1 MKTIFN
7 LTVLVS
13 ALAGLALSPILRA
26 QDFSSD
32 KSMHELERS
41 MEANLNWNLQNALLL
56 YYPETKFVV
65 NAKVQ
70 LRKVE
75 PRKILPKL
83 PDALL
88 SKDLTNLP
96 GLPYLPQDLAEAKS
110 DPRDD
115 FSLLQQ
121 VNENRYEVAQIR
133 VTVLVDNSLSQNDWS
148 FIRRFVNLTANLEG
162 SRGDQVRIEGMD
174 FPEKAN
180 FIAPK
185 VEDPPKAAEV
195 PPPPATPAQTLPPE
209 TQSNWFPYYFA
220 AGLATLL
227 ITLYLLGMHKIVSR
241 LRGSE
246 KTAPAKT
253 AAPMKNVSET
263 DLRGKEIKLPAP
275 TNGNGAA
282 HNVNHTE
289 ELKARTIDVIV
300 GMPGASAKV
309 LSGWISERGETGQR
323 ETAVVIA
330 SISKSLLDLLE
341 PYLGEDNTAAVQ
353 KIMSQLPPAAT
364 EKESPAL
371 LKKFDEEIRQQLLR
385 EKYDRDGDALS
396 FLQQMNDEQLF
407 HLLKPLK
414 TGVMAIVLAQLQTER
429 AAKFLNTLE
438 AAERK
443 SVLAAMANLERIPSD
458 VYQHI
463 ARQLAT
469 RANEL
474 KTMRHVRANGV
485 DAMVSVLE
493 QLDETTQEE
502 TLAYLQTQNLAL
514 AEKVSRRFMTFQQ
527 LLSSSRDKLR
537 QAALE
542 VDRETLAKSLVTL
555 DRATV
560 ERIIQSLPPKLAEMV
575 RASLESHRHISET
588 EVNEARR
595 TLMRTLRRK
604 KSFIA

>member
-13 ALAGLALSPILRA
+13 ALAGLALSPVLWA

-75 PRKILPKL
+75 PRKVLPKL

-110 DPRDD
+110 DPRED

-185 VEDPPKAAEV
+185 IEEPPKQVEAS
-195 PPPPATPAQTLPPE
+195 PPAATPAPTSQE
-209 TQSNWFPYYFA
+209 THSNWFPYYFA

-227 ITLYLLGMHKIVSR
+227 ITLYLLGMHNIVNR

-253 AAPMKNVSET
+253 AEPVKNLSEA
-263 DLRGKEIKLPAP
+263 DLRGKEIKSPAP
-275 TNGNGAA
+275 TNGNGAVQQA
-282 HNVNHTE
+282 PHTE

-309 LSGWISERGETGQR
+309 LNGWLSERGEAGQR
-323 ETAVVIA
+323 EAAVVIA

-341 PYLGEDNTAAVQ
+341 PYLGEDNSAALQ
-353 KIMSQLPPAAT
+353 KMMSQLPPAAID
-364 EKESPAL
+364 KESPAL
-371 LKKFDEEIRQQLLR
+371 LKKFDEEMRQQLLR

-429 AAKFLNTLE
+429 AAKFLSTLE

-443 SVLAAMANLERIPSD
+443 SVLAAMANLERIPAD

-485 DAMVSVLE
+485 EAMVSVLE

-514 AEKVSRRFMTFQQ
+514 AEKVNRRFMTFQQ
-527 LLSSSRDKLR
+527 LLASSRDKLR

-588 EVNEARR
+588 EVSEARR

-604 KSFIA
+604 KSLTA